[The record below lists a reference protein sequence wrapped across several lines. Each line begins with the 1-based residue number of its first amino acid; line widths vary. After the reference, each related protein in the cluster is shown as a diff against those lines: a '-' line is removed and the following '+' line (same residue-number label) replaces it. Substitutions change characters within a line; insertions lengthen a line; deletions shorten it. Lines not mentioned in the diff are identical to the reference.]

1 VCLVINRDIKYQNAK
16 VEMEERIPMIQAEM
30 PGWLRGSQ
38 MGELIFGHD
47 WAESDLGPIST
58 WPRNLQFA
66 VNFML
71 LLPSAALLLWGPKLI
86 QIYNDGYR
94 DLMGAKHPPG
104 LGQPVSACWPE
115 AWGFLSPICE
125 GVMKRRESFIFDDQR
140 LVINRTGMPEEAF
153 FKFTF
158 SPISEDI
165 GLPRGL
171 SDEGGTETGG
181 AGAVFVTVSEKTE
194 VIKIRAWES
203 ERHRLK
209 EALQAKRIQ
218 LLEEVFRNAPSFL
231 HVLQGPEFVFELAND
246 AYYQLVGHRELLGRP
261 LFEALPEA
269 ENGNYRCK
277 LTRVLTTGKPFMGF
291 ELPVAV
297 VPNPGQ
303 QPEDRFIDVTYLP
316 LAGEDGTSQRILGHG
331 IDVTEHVKTR
341 QKTEKAMS
349 EAQERFRT
357 AFEIDTVGVIFFN
370 RDNRI
375 TEANGAFLR
384 MSGFSREDASAGLLR
399 CDDLTPAEW
408 RTVSSRATEELKA
421 TGRISPYEKEL
432 FRKDGSRW
440 WALIAAKE
448 LSDNE
453 CVGYLVDI
461 TERKRG
467 EQSLRE
473 SEARF
478 RAIAEA
484 SPALT
489 WQVDTQGNA
498 VYLSQRFLDILGIPL
513 KNLMP
518 IGWRSVIHPD
528 DAPAYVA
535 AFEQALRDR
544 SHFRHRLRIKTAE
557 GEWRWLKSYALPWF
571 TAAGEYAGHVGIS
584 IDITEAVNAETAL
597 LYADRCKDEFL
608 ATLAHELRNPL
619 APIANALEII
629 ARLGGAADVP
639 RLLPMINRQVNHMV
653 RLVDD
658 LLEISRITSGK
669 VELRQAPSD
678 LAVVLCNAV
687 EASRAQ
693 ISEKEHKLDVSM
705 PEAPLIV
712 YADPVRL
719 EQVFT
724 NLLNNAARY
733 TRKGGKIWV
742 TARQEG
748 GNAIVS
754 VRDNGIGILPGMLP
768 RLFDMFAQERRNG
781 DGTQGG
787 LGIGLNLVYRLVKMH
802 GGTIEA
808 TSEGEDKG
816 SEFIVRLPLSETTM
830 HGKTAEL
837 PETDATVRKLRVL
850 VVDDNHDAAEV
861 LVMLL
866 ESMGLHV
873 EAVNSGP
880 AALATIPDYRPNV
893 ILMDIG
899 MPGMDGNE
907 VARRIR
913 EQPQFDDIKLIAL
926 TGWGQEKDRQ
936 LSHESGFDYHLTK
949 PVNFKV
955 LKDLIIA
962 I

>member
-1 VCLVINRDIKYQNAK
+1 MN
-16 VEMEERIPMIQAEM
+16 QAEM
-30 PGWLRGSQ
+30 PGWLRGSE

-47 WAESDLGPIST
+47 WAESDFGPIST

-71 LLPSAALLLWGPKLI
+71 LLPSPALLLGGPKLI

-104 LGQPVSACWPE
+104 LAQPISAGWPE
-115 AWGFLSPICE
+115 AWGFLAPICE
-125 GVMKRRESFIFDDQR
+125 GVMKRGESFIFDDQR
-140 LVINRTGMPEEAF
+140 LVINRTGTPEEAF

-158 SPISEDI
+158 SPIPDDI

-171 SDEGGTETGG
+171 SDEAGIKMGG

-194 VIKIRAWES
+194 VIK
-203 ERHRLK
+203 
-209 EALQAKRIQ
+209 
-218 LLEEVFRNAPSFL
+218 
-231 HVLQGPEFVFELAND
+231 
-246 AYYQLVGHRELLGRP
+246 
-261 LFEALPEA
+261 
-269 ENGNYRCK
+269 
-277 LTRVLTTGKPFMGF
+277 
-291 ELPVAV
+291 
-297 VPNPGQ
+297 
-303 QPEDRFIDVTYLP
+303 
-316 LAGEDGTSQRILGHG
+316 
-331 IDVTEHVKTR
+331 TR
-341 QKTEKAMS
+341 QKTEKTMR
-349 EAQERFRT
+349 EAQERCRT

-370 RDNRI
+370 RENRI
-375 TEANGAFLR
+375 TEANGAFLK

-408 RTVSSRATEELKA
+408 RTVSSRATAEFKA
-421 TGRISPYEKEL
+421 TGHISPYEKEL

-448 LSDNE
+448 LNDNE
-453 CVGYLVDI
+453 GVGYLIDI
-461 TERKRG
+461 TERKQA

-489 WQVDTQGNA
+489 WQVDAKGNA
-498 VYLSQRFLDILGIPL
+498 VYLNQRFLDILGIAL
-513 KNLMP
+513 EDLMP
-518 IGWRSVIHPD
+518 TGWRSVIHPD

-544 SHFRHRLRIKTAE
+544 SRFRHRLRIKTAE

-571 TAAGEYAGHVGIS
+571 TAAGEYAGHIGIS

-629 ARLGGAADVP
+629 ARPGGAADVP

-693 ISEKEHKLDVSM
+693 IDEKEHKLDISM
-705 PEAPLIV
+705 PEVPLIV

-733 TRKGGKIWV
+733 TRKGGRIWLS
-742 TARQEG
+742 ARQEG
-748 GNAIVS
+748 DSAIIS

-768 RLFDMFAQERRNG
+768 RLFDMFAQERRNDEG
-781 DGTQGG
+781 AQGG

-802 GGTIEA
+802 GGTVEA

-816 SEFIVRLPLSETTM
+816 SEFIVHLPLSETTM
-830 HGKTAEL
+830 HGKTPET
-837 PETDATVRKLRVL
+837 PETDATARKLRVL

-866 ESMGLHV
+866 ESMGLDV
-873 EAVNSGP
+873 EAANSGP

-926 TGWGQEKDRQ
+926 TGWGQDKDRR

-955 LKDLIIA
+955 LKDLIIT